1 MLLYFRITRA
11 AASWR
16 VEIGGLP
23 GLEAL
28 QVPGTKDGHTI
39 VVRKDDN
46 GVAYA
51 WNRQNQTWDKN
62 FLFPISDREV
72 IDGPDDGNGMKRP
85 VLDGVQYDYGQP
97 FDF

>member
-1 MLLYFRITRA
+1 MLFYFLITSATVRGLKLQ
-11 AASWR
+11 
-16 VEIGGLP
+16 ELP

-28 QVPGTKDGHTI
+28 QVPGTKDGQTI
-39 VVRKDDN
+39 VVCEGDN

-51 WNRQNQTWDKN
+51 WNRQNQTWDK
-62 FLFPISDREV
+62 IGEV